1 MPRYLFHNKRTKK
14 EWADFMTIAEMEEML
29 EKNPHVRQ
37 VLTPINI
44 VAGVAGMSYRT
55 DQGWKE
61 VNQKIAE
68 AHPNSSFAKHHR
80 KRGIKEIKTEQ
91 ARAKAAK
98 KVSESKR

>member
-44 VAGVAGMSYRT
+44 VAGVAGMSYRS
-55 DQGWKE
+55 DDGWNIQIVPLENIIEKE
-61 VNQKIAE
+61 ELKKLKLNKLELKQL
-68 AHPNSSFAKHHR
+68 
-80 KRGIKEIKTEQ
+80 KRH
-91 ARAKAAK
+91 
-98 KVSESKR
+98 